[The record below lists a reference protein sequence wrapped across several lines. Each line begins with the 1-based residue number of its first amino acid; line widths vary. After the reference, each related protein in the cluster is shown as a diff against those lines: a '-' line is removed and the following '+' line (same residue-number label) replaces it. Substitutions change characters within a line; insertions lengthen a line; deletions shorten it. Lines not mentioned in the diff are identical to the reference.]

1 MFTNAVII
9 PHNRSRELARIAL
22 FSALLSLPALPAT
35 ALTLQQSFSNSYS
48 QTSFGLGTVVV
59 HPPLTSFSVQPFDVS
74 LGTLNTATI
83 EWNTGAIGSVVVA
96 TGTTGGSL
104 GFDFGGG
111 VNLNVFAYGGYGGGG
126 GDGAGQGQS
135 IGVNLAP
142 QGTTDT
148 FSAANAG
155 VTFDAG
161 IWDAILGTTPFTLSY
176 TGSYPGGTPY
186 RITSINI
193 ASGNASM
200 TTTATVRYDYSPGNP
215 IVPVPG
221 PCPLW
226 ASAPPGDGAVVSEGA
241 LTSRLDR
248 RRADDPPLRP
258 LPHDFGGAWGKGLS
272 DRDRRKFFGDPGG
285 ADSGAGVS

>member
-1 MFTNAVII
+1 MIK
-9 PHNRSRELARIAL
+9 PQNRSRELVRIAVL
-22 FSALLSLPALPAT
+22 SALFSLPALPAA

-48 QTSFGLGTVVV
+48 QTNFGLGTVVV
-59 HPPLTSFSVQPFDVS
+59 YPPLTSFSVQPFDAS

-83 EWNTGAIGSVVVA
+83 EWNTGAIGTVVVG
-96 TGTTGGSL
+96 TGTDGGSL
-104 GFDFGGG
+104 GFEFGGG
-111 VNLNVFAYGGYGGGG
+111 VNLNAFAYGGYGGGG
-126 GDGAGQGQS
+126 GDGAGPGQT

-142 QGTTDT
+142 QGTMDI

-161 IWDAILGTTPFTLSY
+161 LWAAILGTTPYTLSF

-200 TTTATVRYDYSPGNP
+200 TTTATVRYDYSPSNP

-221 PCPLW
+221 PLPLV
-226 ASAPPGDGAVVSEGA
+226 GIGAAWGW
-241 LTSRLDR
+241 SRRLR
-248 RRADDPPLRP
+248 RRFNLAACPPLR
-258 LPHDFGGAWGKGLS
+258 
-272 DRDRRKFFGDPGG
+272 R
-285 ADSGAGVS
+285 

>member
-9 PHNRSRELARIAL
+9 PHNRCRELARIAL

-59 HPPLTSFSVQPFDVS
+59 HPPLTSFSVQPFDAS

-83 EWNTGAIGSVVVA
+83 EWNTGAIGTVFVWPF
-96 TGTTGGSL
+96 TNGGSL
-104 GFDFGGG
+104 GFEFGGG
-111 VNLNVFAYGGYGGGG
+111 VNLNAFAYGGYGGGG
-126 GDGAGQGQS
+126 GDGAGQGQTFS
-135 IGVNLAP
+135 VNLAP
-142 QGTTDT
+142 PVTTNT

-161 IWDAILGTTPFTLSY
+161 IWDAILGTTPYTLSY

-200 TTTATVRYDYSPGNP
+200 TTTATVRYDYSPSNP
-215 IVPVPG
+215 IVPVPA
-221 PCPLW
+221 PL
-226 ASAPPGDGAVVSEGA
+226 PLVGIGAAWGW
-241 LTSRLDR
+241 SRRLR
-248 RRADDPPLRP
+248 RRLNLAAGPTP
-258 LPHDFGGAWGKGLS
+258 
-272 DRDRRKFFGDPGG
+272 RR
-285 ADSGAGVS
+285 